1 MPSIKF
7 VTLLDGCKNVTIV
20 NAESGK
26 KIIDI
31 ALENNIKIE
40 HACEMSCACA
50 SCHVHIVKGMD
61 SLNPISDLEEDMLDN
76 AWEVDETSRLS
87 CNALLGSED
96 IEVNVPK
103 YTLNLVSEE

>member
-1 MPSIKF
+1 M
-7 VTLLDGCKNVTIV
+7 N
-20 NAESGK
+20 
-26 KIIDI
+26 
-31 ALENNIKIE
+31 
-40 HACEMSCACA
+40 
-50 SCHVHIVKGMD
+50 